1 LVSNALKYTEVG
13 SVTVAVKENYNEGV
27 EVHVIDTGCGMSEST
42 LQKLFMPFTKI
53 MENRH
58 LNREGVGMGLTICQK
73 IAKALGGKIA
83 V

>member
-1 LVSNALKYTEVG
+1 MA
-13 SVTVAVKENYNEGV
+13 
-27 EVHVIDTGCGMSEST
+27 DTGCGMSESAM
-42 LQKLFMPFTKI
+42 QKLFMPFTKI

-73 IAKALGGKIA
+73 IANALEGKIT